1 MLDKYMTQVKYIAAI
16 SIMAMMFFGGCTG
29 ASNVTHEA
37 AGIIIPNVSPS
48 VVSLTS
54 GETAEAEIVKN
65 GKFSPVAIT
74 FKNLNAIPVTLKNY
88 KVEYVDSYTGEKIGA
103 LSFGAEMTY
112 TIDGATVSSGTSSTT
127 ATSTTSTTS
136 SSTTTPSSTTS
147 GVTATASGNTFSLAV
162 VNTKVKAEMYK
173 DTVNAT
179 DNRMLTAKITFYG
192 VDYNG
197 NGLQLDASAS
207 ILP

>member
-1 MLDKYMTQVKYIAAI
+1 MLDKYMAQIKFIAAI
-16 SIMAMMFFGGCTG
+16 SILAMMFFGGCTG

-37 AGIIIPNVSPS
+37 AGIIIPSVSPS

-54 GETAEAEIVKN
+54 SETAESEIVKN
-65 GKFSPVAIT
+65 GKFSSVDIT

-103 LSFGAEMTY
+103 LSFGADMTY
-112 TIDGATVSSGTSSTT
+112 TIAGATVSD
-127 ATSTTSTTS
+127 TTSTS
-136 SSTTTPSSTTS
+136 SSTSSTSTATTTTPTTSSTTS
-147 GVTATASGNTFSLAV
+147 GVTATASGNTFTLAV
-162 VNTKVKAEMYK
+162 VNAKVKTEMYK
-173 DTVNAT
+173 DTANVT

-197 NGLQLDASAS
+197 NGLQLDASTS

>member
-1 MLDKYMTQVKYIAAI
+1 MTQIKYIAAF
-16 SIMAMMFFGGCTG
+16 SILAMMFFGGCTG
-29 ASNVTHEA
+29 ASNVAHET
-37 AGIIIPNVSPS
+37 AGIIIPSVSPS
-48 VVSLTS
+48 VVSLTTS
-54 GETAEAEIVKN
+54 ESAETEIIKT

-74 FKNLNAIPVTLKNY
+74 FQNLNAIPVTLKNY

-112 TIDGATVSSGTSSTT
+112 TIAGASLSTSSTAT
-127 ATSTTSTTS
+127 PATSTTTTTA
-136 SSTTTPSSTTS
+136 STTTSSTTS

-162 VNTKVKAEMYK
+162 VNTKVKTEMYK
-173 DTVNAT
+173 DTTNST